1 MLGIIIGVGS
11 VITMI
16 ALGQGTQ
23 KSIQKEISDMGS
35 NIIMIHPG
43 GDMKGGV
50 RRDPSEMQTLK
61 DEKL

>member
-35 NIIMIHPG
+35 NIIMIHRG
-43 GDMKGGV
+43 
-50 RRDPSEMQTLK
+50 ET
-61 DEKL
+61 